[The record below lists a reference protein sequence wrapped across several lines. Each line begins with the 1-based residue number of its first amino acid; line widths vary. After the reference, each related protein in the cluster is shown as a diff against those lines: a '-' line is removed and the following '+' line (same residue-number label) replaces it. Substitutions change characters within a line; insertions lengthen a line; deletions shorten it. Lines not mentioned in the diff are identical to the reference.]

1 MSKNTIDVVWVYGTL
16 KRNEGNY
23 GSMQRAEGEFVE
35 EDYIQ
40 IDKVDN
46 CGFPMVKLSEDSKRW
61 LLVELF
67 RVPIRG
73 IEWPL
78 DSLEWYTPNSPYNHY
93 NRVKVKTFKGKEV
106 RVYEIADD
114 VIDKSENY
122 YTHNE
127 GDNLFFNWIG

>member
-1 MSKNTIDVVWVYGTL
+1 MNNIIDYVGVYGTL
-16 KRNEGNY
+16 KRNEWNY
-23 GSMQRAEGEFVE
+23 GTMIRAEGEFVE

-40 IDKVDN
+40 IDKVDS
-46 CGFPMVKLSEDSKRW
+46 CGFPMVRLSEDSWKW

-67 RVPIRG
+67 RVSIRG

-78 DSLEWYTPNSPYNHY
+78 DNLEGYSPNNEYNHY
-93 NRVKVKTFKGKEV
+93 NRVKVKTLKGKEV
-106 RVYEIADD
+106 WVYEINSDIVDRAED
-114 VIDKSENY
+114 Y